1 MLAEVQTI
9 EVKKGLS
16 CSHDPAE
23 AVRELKEAIYQ
34 PESSAVVIFCSS
46 KYDLDRLGNDLRW
59 AFPCPVIGC
68 TTAGEIGPE
77 GYDEWS
83 LTGFSIASPDLHVH
97 PYLIDSLDTLDS
109 NRIRQIASKVERDME
124 RSKGKIAHAK
134 AFGLLLIDGLS
145 GKEERVT
152 GDLYASLRNVPIVG
166 GSAGDDLRFERTCV
180 YSDGRFLSNA
190 AVFSVFVTSHAFE
203 TFKMQHFEP
212 TDKKLVITKAVPEKR
227 IVQKINGRPANEEYA
242 RLIGVPVDKLE
253 PRIFS
258 QYPLILKIGGEYY
271 VRAIAKL
278 GEDGSLHFF
287 CAIDEGLVLTIGRG
301 VDIVQDL
308 SDNFETLRTRV
319 NPQVIIGCECILR
332 RIEVV
337 EKDVRDAV
345 DRIMSRNN
353 VIGFHT
359 YGEQINAIH
368 VSQTFTGVAI
378 GE

>member
-1 MLAEVQTI
+1 MLTELETI
-9 EVKKGLS
+9 VVKKGRS
-16 CSHDPAE
+16 SSQDPAE
-23 AVRELKEAIYQ
+23 AVDELQQAIYQ
-34 PESSAVVIFCSS
+34 PDSSVVIAFCSS
-46 KYDLDRLGNDLRW
+46 NYDLDTLGKELKS
-59 AFPCPVIGC
+59 AFSCPVIAC

-77 GYDEWS
+77 GYGEWS
-83 LTGFSIASPDLHVH
+83 ITGFSIESPDLHVYPH
-97 PYLIDSLDTLDS
+97 LIDSLDKLTS
-109 NRIRQIASKVERDME
+109 NRIRQIASTAEREVESSQRKVP
-124 RSKGKIAHAK
+124 GAK
-134 AFGLLLIDGLS
+134 AFGLLLIDGLA
-145 GKEERVT
+145 GKEEQVT
-152 GDLYASLRNVPIVG
+152 GELYASLRNIPIVG
-166 GSAGDDLRFERTCV
+166 GSAGDDLKFKRT
-180 YSDGRFLSNA
+180 YIYWDGKFLSNA
-190 AVFSVFVTSHAFE
+190 AVFSLFVTSHSFE

-212 TDKKLVITKAVPEKR
+212 TDKKLVITKAIPEKR
-227 IVQKINGRPANEEYA
+227 IVQKINGKLACEEYA

-253 PRIFS
+253 PKIFS

-278 GEDGSLHFF
+278 GEEGSLCFF

-308 SDNFETLRTRV
+308 RNNFDNLRKRL

-332 RIEVV
+332 RIEVID
-337 EKDVRDAV
+337 KDVRDEV
-345 DRIMSRNN
+345 DEIMSQNN

>member
-1 MLAEVQTI
+1 MLAEVKTI
-9 EVKKGLS
+9 EVKKGQS

-23 AVRELKEAIYQ
+23 AVRELREAIHQ
-34 PESSAVVIFCSS
+34 WDSSVVVAFCSS
-46 KYDLDRLGNDLRW
+46 TYDLDKLGRELQS
-59 AFPCPVIGC
+59 AFSCPVIGC
-68 TTAGEIGPE
+68 TTSGEIGPE
-77 GYDEWS
+77 GYGQWS
-83 LTGFSIASPDLHVH
+83 ITGFSIASPDLEVYPH
-97 PYLIDSLDTLDS
+97 LITPLDKMDP
-109 NRIRQIASKVERDME
+109 NRIRQIASRVERE
-124 RSKGKIAHAK
+124 VETSKEKIPDAK

-152 GDLYASLRNVPIVG
+152 GDLYASLRNIPIVG
-166 GSAGDDLRFERTCV
+166 GSAGDDLKFERTCV
-180 YSDGRFLSNA
+180 YSDGKFLSNA
-190 AVFSVFVTSHAFE
+190 AVFSLFVTSHPFE

-212 TDKKLVITKAVPEKR
+212 TDKKLVITKAIPEKR
-227 IVQKINGRPANEEYA
+227 IVQKINGKPASEEYA

-253 PRIFS
+253 ARVFS

-278 GEDGSLHFF
+278 DEDGSLHFF

-308 SDNFETLRTRV
+308 SDNFEGLRRRL

-332 RIEVV
+332 RIEVID
-337 EKDVRDAV
+337 KDVRNSV
-345 DRIMSRNN
+345 DRIMSQNN